1 MMDMLTEINF
11 DDNREYVLIRFVV
24 KPPKIKRK
32 KEIFTNSSLVILY
45 SHFTRR
51 APSSD
56 RHMDEKVKLNLL
68 YVKFFWLIDL
78 AIPRYVIL
86 FLGIW

>member
-11 DDNREYVLIRFVV
+11 DDNQEYVLIRFVV

-32 KEIFTNSSLVILY
+32 KEILTNSSSVILY
-45 SHFTRR
+45 SHFGRR

-56 RHMDEKVKLNLL
+56 RHMNEKIQLNLV
-68 YVKFFWLIDL
+68 YAKFF
-78 AIPRYVIL
+78 
-86 FLGIW
+86 